1 MSSYGFTSAFGTQ
14 LGEYLAFKKNMGFY
28 GGSRIW
34 YLKRFDAYCTEH
46 GRAVFDRDTVEGWV
60 TAQLATS
67 GPYRSW
73 MSYIRD
79 FGRWLNVH
87 GRNDAYVLSDQWKAP
102 FVPANPYLLTS
113 HEIELFFAA
122 AARLETQS
130 LLSATRFERGAG

>member
-1 MSSYGFTSAFGTQ
+1 
-14 LGEYLAFKKNMGFY
+14 
-28 GGSRIW
+28 
-34 YLKRFDAYCTEH
+34 
-46 GRAVFDRDTVEGWV
+46 
-60 TAQLATS
+60 
-67 GPYRSW
+67 

-87 GRNDAYVLSDQWKAP
+87 GRNDAYVLSDHWKAP
-102 FVPANPYLLTS
+102 FVPAHPYLLTS